1 VQAQLDDEQ
10 LEAFRDRV
18 REASM
23 LIAAAEFAGT
33 LELSP
38 FGYGDPSRLR
48 AHRVRAVS
56 SD

>member
-1 VQAQLDDEQ
+1 VQAPLSAEQ
-10 LEAFRDRV
+10 LEAFRERV
-18 REASM
+18 REASL
-23 LIAAAEFAGT
+23 LIASAEFQGKF
-33 LELSP
+33 ELSP